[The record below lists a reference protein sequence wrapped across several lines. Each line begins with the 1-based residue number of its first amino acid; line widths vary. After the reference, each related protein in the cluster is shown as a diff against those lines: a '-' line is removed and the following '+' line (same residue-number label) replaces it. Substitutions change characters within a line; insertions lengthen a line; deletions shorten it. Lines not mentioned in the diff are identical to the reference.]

1 VNSFL
6 VQLPTLVGVILGI
19 VGTIIAT
26 FISDR
31 GRWRRDQVSRW
42 DVRRL
47 ETYSEYA
54 KAIKDIHALTF
65 RLTAHRMSANRNSPI
80 GRRRGLELLEQNV
93 LVRTKA
99 WETVLLLGDE
109 TTVSAARDWWYS
121 VAQLVDFA
129 RDSSKADESLEW
141 LAAVKVAD
149 ESRDR
154 FYVAARQS
162 LGIRG
167 GSVAQAPWLR
177 SAKPWIL
184 PDPSMSITDGVI
196 MEARPT

>member
-1 VNSFL
+1 M
-6 VQLPTLVGVILGI
+6 QLPTLVGVILGI

-42 DVRRL
+42 DGRRL

-80 GRRRGLELLEQNV
+80 GRRTGLELLEQNV

-109 TTVSAARDWWYS
+109 PTVSAARGWWYS
-121 VAQLVDFA
+121 VAKLVDFA
-129 RDSSKADESLEW
+129 RDSSKADESLQW

-154 FYVAARQS
+154 FYAAARQS

-167 GSVAQAPWLR
+167 GSVAQAPWLL
-177 SAKPWIL
+177 SAEPWIL
-184 PDPSMSITDGVI
+184 PDPSISITDGES
-196 MEARPT
+196 MEARPTQRKQ